1 MTTEHVHEIV
11 CGQVVYPLGCDV
23 ESTIVG
29 TGAVAANIVE
39 DMSSHLLASPAG
51 VGICAA

>member
-39 DMSSHLLASPAG
+39 DLASPATG
-51 VGICAA
+51 SGFVLHEQ